1 MKKETETNA
10 IAHNQYSVSQ
20 SSRHYMCGQAE
31 QEETLFDRVIG
42 YTAFALFMLVCAFW
56 V

>member
-1 MKKETETNA
+1 MERNQKPDA

-20 SSRHYMCGQAE
+20 PSRHYMCGQAE

-42 YTAFALFMLVCAFW
+42 YTAFALFLVMMAF
-56 V
+56 VG

>member
-10 IAHNQYSVSQ
+10 IAHNQYSVSEP
-20 SSRHYMCGQAE
+20 SRHYMWGQAE
-31 QEETLFDRVIG
+31 EEETLLDRVIG